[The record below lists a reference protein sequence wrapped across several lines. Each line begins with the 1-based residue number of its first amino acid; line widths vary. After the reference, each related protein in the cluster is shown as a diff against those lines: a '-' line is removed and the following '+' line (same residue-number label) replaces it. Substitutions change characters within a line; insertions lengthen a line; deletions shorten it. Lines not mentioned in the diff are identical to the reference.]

1 MSEIKVDTLTG
12 KTTANDITVT
22 VGATAT
28 MSLEQGVAKA
38 WATHTQSA
46 SFTLHDS
53 LNVSSLSD
61 VGQGKTHYNWA
72 SNFGNAYFSATIGVG
87 EFGYFFRNTPALGV
101 TANDGKTTALIKWES
116 QSLSNSGTDLPDNNI
131 TVHGDL
137 A

>member
-1 MSEIKVDTLTG
+1 MASELRVTTIANNAGTESVDTTYVVNG
-12 KTTANDITVT
+12 
-22 VGATAT
+22 
-28 MSLEQGVAKA
+28 SAKA

-61 VGQGKTHYNWA
+61 VGTGKTHYNWT

-101 TANDGKTTALIKWES
+101 TANGGKTTALIKWES
-116 QSLSNSGTDLPDNNI
+116 QSNTNSGTDQPDNNI